1 MEIPKIETRLEINN
15 ESDSN
20 TADLY
25 LYGSIREA
33 YWWDDEDDCISAKSV
48 KKLLKDTTA
57 KKINVH
63 INSPGGDVFESIAIG
78 NLLKQSNAEIN
89 IVDDSLAGSGASL
102 IAMSGNH
109 IQMFPN
115 SMMMIHKA
123 WTYAGGN
130 ADELRKCADQL
141 DKIDSAVKSSYKN
154 RFVGTDEELE
164 NLIKDETWLTADE
177 CLTFGFCDEI
187 ITEEKQ
193 EEPVKNSLFNKYKNE
208 TNLFNKFN
216 KKESK

>member
-1 MEIPKIETRLEINN
+1 MDIPKIETRLEIKN
-15 ESDSN
+15 EADSN
-20 TADLY
+20 AADLY
-25 LYGSIREA
+25 IYGSIREA
-33 YWWDDEDDCISAKSV
+33 YWWDDEDNCISAKNV
-48 KKLLKDTTA
+48 KKVLKDTTA

-78 NLLKQSNAEIN
+78 NLLKQCEAEIN

-130 ADELRKCADQL
+130 ADELRKCAEQL
-141 DKIDSAVKSSYKN
+141 DKIDTAVKSSYKN

-164 NLIKDETWLTADE
+164 NLIKDETWLTAEE

-187 ITEEKQ
+187 ITEEKK